1 MLHLRRRS
9 SDRIVSSLTCLTSAR
24 PSCSLSA
31 LLIRCSNDE
40 FSSERGKYCGCGSDT
55 GLMSVRK
62 AKLYRGV
69 IDDVIN
75 MVREA
80 FNEEGIDEQV
90 LQDLKTTW
98 EKRLSESKAVDS
110 KEADAPAAGS
120 TPARGARGSAAANR
134 AAAAAAA
141 AAAASAAIAAQH
153 QPLVQPSPGPHSL
166 VQAGFQAQLTAGLP
180 VGRSNQVVQ
189 LDGPHDS
196 SEEEED
202 EEDGK
207 DGDEEHEDNDEEKN
221 EEENDSP
228 GEDEEPLNSED
239 DVSDEEPNELFET
252 DNVVVCQYDKV
263 CVSEYLV
270 LRF

>member
-1 MLHLRRRS
+1 MCCRCR
-9 SDRIVSSLTCLTSAR
+9 DR
-24 PSCSLSA
+24 PSFPSLISCSDDQL
-31 LLIRCSNDE
+31 
-40 FSSERGKYCGCGSDT
+40 SSERGKSSDRTTRT
-55 GLMSVRK
+55 GLTVSK

-98 EKRLSESKAVDS
+98 EKRLTESKAVES
-110 KEADAPAAGS
+110 KESDGPAAGP
-120 TPARGARGSAAANR
+120 TPARGARGAAAANR

-141 AAAASAAIAAQH
+141 AAAATAAMAAQH
-153 QPLVQPSPGPHSL
+153 QPVVEPSASAHSL
-166 VQAGFQAQLTAGLP
+166 VPGYQAQLTAGLP
-180 VGRSNQVVQ
+180 VVRSNQVVQ
-189 LDGPHDS
+189 LDGPHDTS
-196 SEEEED
+196 DEEED

-221 EEENDSP
+221 DEENDSP

-263 CVSEYLV
+263 CVSDFKL
-270 LRF
+270 LLH